1 MTLGATAIAVILIT
15 TASFTLLGL
24 LQASRHTISLEDYMV
39 SRNRVG
45 TPMALAT
52 IVASAMGAWIL
63 FSPPEVGATSG
74 IAGIVG
80 YCIGQATPAAL
91 FAFMGTR
98 MRFLM
103 PHGHS
108 LNEYVLHRFGQ
119 AMYRLTLGIVVFY
132 MFVYLAAEL
141 TAIAKAVELMAGIP
155 LWLTALLV
163 ITAVFIY
170 TLVGGLEAT
179 IFTDAIQFAVI
190 VPLLLLSFGIAV
202 VALGGWGNA
211 VAPVTQTAPELLT
224 LANGPGLRFGATL
237 IIAVIAAEM
246 FNQTSW
252 QRVYACKTDQ
262 VVRRSFLG
270 SFLLI
275 LPMLFISGLLGIL
288 AMHFGYND
296 DRAFFS
302 LIQALNLP
310 GWVSIAVLVLV
321 LALVMSSLDSLLN
334 GIASV
339 FTMDL
344 LRIFPAQSTDGILR
358 LSRLITLVAGL
369 PAILIASRG
378 YNVLYLF
385 LLADLVCAGALFP
398 VLFGLYSRRLTG
410 TMAVWSAV
418 VAIAAGA
425 LFFPR
430 PDFSPWNGLPFAG
443 DLLVS
448 FATPIVVSML
458 ICLGWIQ
465 LQAQQGKTAAFDF
478 GSLSRDI
485 RPYGEGEGLG
495 LERLPNKAST
505 RG

>member
-1 MTLGATAIAVILIT
+1 MTLGITAIAVILIT
-15 TASFTLLGL
+15 AASFTLLGL
-24 LQASRHTISLEDYMV
+24 LQASRHTISLEDYLV
-39 SRNRVG
+39 SRNRIG
-45 TPMALAT
+45 TGMALAT

-80 YCIGQATPAAL
+80 YGIGQATPAAL

-103 PHGHS
+103 PAGHS
-108 LNEYVLHRFGQ
+108 LNEYVLHRFGR
-119 AMYRLTLGIVVFY
+119 AMYRLTLAIVVFY

-141 TAIAKAVELMAGIP
+141 TAIAKAVELMAGVP

-202 VALGGWGNA
+202 YALGGWGNA
-211 VAPVTQTAPELLT
+211 VAPVRDVAPQLLT
-224 LANGPGLRFGATL
+224 LANGPGIKFGATL
-237 IIAVIAAEM
+237 VIAVISAEM
-246 FNQTSW
+246 FNQTNW
-252 QRVYACKTDQ
+252 QRIYACKSDT

-270 SFLLI
+270 SFLMI
-275 LPMLFISGLLGIL
+275 WPMLLIAGLMGIL
-288 AMHFGYND
+288 AMNFGFND

-302 LIQALNLP
+302 LIQALELP
-310 GWVSIAVLVLV
+310 SWVSIAVLVLV

-334 GIASV
+334 GIASL
-339 FTMDL
+339 FTTDL
-344 LRIFPAQSTDGILR
+344 LRIFPEKSTNGILN
-358 LSRLITLVAGL
+358 LTRLITLIAGI
-369 PAILIASRG
+369 PAIIIAARG

-398 VLFGLYSRRLTG
+398 VLFGLYSKRLTG
-410 TMAVWSAV
+410 QMALWSAV
-418 VAIAAGA
+418 AAIGTGA
-425 LFFPR
+425 LFFPK
-430 PDFSPWNGLPFAG
+430 PDFSGWNGLPFAG

-448 FATPIVVSML
+448 FAAPIVVSAVL
-458 ICLGWIQ
+458 CLGWIQ
-465 LQAQQGKTAAFDF
+465 LRASQGKTEAFDF
-478 GSLSRDI
+478 GKLSRDI
-485 RPYGEGEGLG
+485 RAYGESVAVSPKG
-495 LERLPNKAST
+495 
-505 RG
+505 

>member
-1 MTLGATAIAVILIT
+1 MTLGITAIAVILIT
-15 TASFTLLGL
+15 AASFTLLGL
-24 LQASRHTISLEDYMV
+24 LQASRHTISLEDYLV

-45 TPMALAT
+45 TGMALAT

-74 IAGIVG
+74 LAGIVG

-103 PHGHS
+103 PAGHS
-108 LNEYVLHRFGQ
+108 LNEYVLHRFGR
-119 AMYRLTLGIVVFY
+119 AMYRLTLAIVVFY

-141 TAIAKAVELMAGIP
+141 TAIAKAVELMAGVP

-202 VALGGWGNA
+202 YALGGWGNA
-211 VAPVTQTAPELLT
+211 VAPVRDAAPQLLT
-224 LANGPGLRFGATL
+224 LANGPGIKFGATL
-237 IIAVIAAEM
+237 VIAVISAEM
-246 FNQTSW
+246 FNQTNW
-252 QRVYACKTDQ
+252 QRIYACKTDT

-270 SFLLI
+270 SFLMI
-275 LPMLFISGLLGIL
+275 WPMLFIAGLLGIL
-288 AMHFGYND
+288 AMNFGFND

-302 LIQALNLP
+302 LIQALELP
-310 GWVSIAVLVLV
+310 TWVSIAVLVLV

-334 GIASV
+334 GIASL
-339 FTMDL
+339 FTTDL
-344 LRIFPAQSTDGILR
+344 LRIFPEKSTDGILN
-358 LSRLITLVAGL
+358 LTRLITFIAGI
-369 PAILIASRG
+369 PAILIAARG

-398 VLFGLYSRRLTG
+398 VLFGLYSKRLTG
-410 TMAVWSAV
+410 QMALWSAII
-418 VAIAAGA
+418 AIGAGA
-425 LFFPR
+425 LFFPK
-430 PDFSPWNGLPFAG
+430 PDFSGWNGLPFAG

-448 FATPIVVSML
+448 FAAPIVVSAVL
-458 ICLGWIQ
+458 CLGWIQ
-465 LQAQQGKTAAFDF
+465 LRASQGKTEAFDF
-478 GSLSRDI
+478 GKLSRDI
-485 RPYGEGEGLG
+485 RAYGESVAV
-495 LERLPNKAST
+495 LPK
-505 RG
+505 G